1 MEEEKIKVIYRIE
14 KVSERE
20 RAILFDYDGM
30 EEDNKITEIVEK
42 NGY

>member
-1 MEEEKIKVIYRIE
+1 MKDEEIKVMYRIE

-20 RAILFDYDGM
+20 KAILFDYDGM
-30 EEDNKITEIVEK
+30 EEDNKITEIMEK